1 MVESLPIRRGRA
13 ANTLT
18 EDVTLFPV
26 QTTSCG
32 RTSEAMADHI
42 WKTCDALAPPLL
54 NPLRAI
60 LAMLQVV

>member
-1 MVESLPIRRGRA
+1 
-13 ANTLT
+13 
-18 EDVTLFPV
+18 
-26 QTTSCG
+26 
-32 RTSEAMADHI
+32 MADHI